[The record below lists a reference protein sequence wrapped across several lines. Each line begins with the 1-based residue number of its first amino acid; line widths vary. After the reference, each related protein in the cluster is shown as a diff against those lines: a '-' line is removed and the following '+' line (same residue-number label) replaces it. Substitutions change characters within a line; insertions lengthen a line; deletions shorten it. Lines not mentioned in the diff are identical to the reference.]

1 MARTPLTK
9 EDMLVLFV
17 HFHSPNWC
25 RRTIRNGSGGLKL
38 HEIRVS
44 RKFILHFNLFVELVL
59 EQGIIRAHK
68 NVEKL
73 SANIGNSIKNTMHLI
88 LNAGVGVDWTYVAST
103 ENYILGGNQDTSEKL
118 VDSYIKGL
126 VTKGRLTILAATQSK
141 VRTTVV
147 HNATIHLLCLGTY
160 VVIYLRAVTMT
171 YNQKTWQMRMYW
183 QKRLNVLIVKI
194 RGQRLNKMKRRS
206 MMLTAQTID

>member
-1 MARTPLTK
+1 
-9 EDMLVLFV
+9 
-17 HFHSPNWC
+17 
-25 RRTIRNGSGGLKL
+25 
-38 HEIRVS
+38 
-44 RKFILHFNLFVELVL
+44 
-59 EQGIIRAHK
+59 
-68 NVEKL
+68 
-73 SANIGNSIKNTMHLI
+73 MHLI

-171 YNQKTWQMRMYW
+171 YNQKT
-183 QKRLNVLIVKI
+183 
-194 RGQRLNKMKRRS
+194 
-206 MMLTAQTID
+206 

>member
-1 MARTPLTK
+1 
-9 EDMLVLFV
+9 
-17 HFHSPNWC
+17 
-25 RRTIRNGSGGLKL
+25 
-38 HEIRVS
+38 
-44 RKFILHFNLFVELVL
+44 
-59 EQGIIRAHK
+59 
-68 NVEKL
+68 
-73 SANIGNSIKNTMHLI
+73 MHLI

-147 HNATIHLLCLGTY
+147 HNATIYLLCLGTY

-171 YNQKTWQMRMYW
+171 YNQKT
-183 QKRLNVLIVKI
+183 
-194 RGQRLNKMKRRS
+194 
-206 MMLTAQTID
+206 